1 MKFKSLLIAKK
12 VKGRRS
18 SLSRE
23 SLGAIN
29 YSDSQEENLSEL
41 IEKVVDS
48 QYQWIQNQIDS
59 LQRRNQESKIKADK
73 SIVALNL
80 NGLNSKSTKIDLTE
94 ASNDQEYEL
103 LSKEQINFLK
113 STEITSEMV
122 LKNLKKYRQHE
133 IKKVLERINNSSLSS
148 ESNRQSFLTNKYS
161 RMSISASC
169 IEENKNAT
177 TSRDV
182 IQILNEFFES

>member
-1 MKFKSLLIAKK
+1 M
-12 VKGRRS
+12 
-18 SLSRE
+18 
-23 SLGAIN
+23 
-29 YSDSQEENLSEL
+29 
-41 IEKVVDS
+41 
-48 QYQWIQNQIDS
+48 
-59 LQRRNQESKIKADK
+59 QRRNQESKIKADK

-133 IKKVLERINNSSLSS
+133 IKVLKSLKSFINL
-148 ESNRQSFLTNKYS
+148 ESFNF
-161 RMSISASC
+161 
-169 IEENKNAT
+169 KN
-177 TSRDV
+177 V
-182 IQILNEFFES
+182 F

>member
-1 MKFKSLLIAKK
+1 M
-12 VKGRRS
+12 
-18 SLSRE
+18 
-23 SLGAIN
+23 
-29 YSDSQEENLSEL
+29 
-41 IEKVVDS
+41 
-48 QYQWIQNQIDS
+48 
-59 LQRRNQESKIKADK
+59 QRRNQESKIKADK

-133 IKKVLERINNSSLSS
+133 IKVLRSLSS
-148 ESNRQSFLTNKYS
+148 LIN
-161 RMSISASC
+161 
-169 IEENKNAT
+169 
-177 TSRDV
+177 
-182 IQILNEFFES
+182 